1 MVAFIAPVV
10 IHMMCSMDQAATT
23 QKQKIGK
30 IKRRCFRTR
39 TTTTTKTIIAQITR
53 TSTSSTATSSE

>member
-39 TTTTTKTIIAQITR
+39 TTTTKTIIAQITR
-53 TSTSSTATSSE
+53 TSTSSTATSSG